1 MSEERRVTLREV
13 ARVAGVS
20 VSAVSYALRGAANI
34 PAETAARVRAVAD
47 KLGYR
52 PNARVGELMAHIRQ
66 ARPLAKAE
74 PLALVYLEG
83 DRATA
88 KKNGFAQIVEA
99 SARLHAAHRGYRLD
113 AFWLSEVEGNARRL
127 AGILTA
133 RGISGVLFAPTV
145 GEKRIEL
152 DWPWA
157 DFAVAVAGMSE
168 LSVALP
174 RAGHH
179 HYEAMRE
186 VLRRMSAKGARRP
199 AAMIEATTNERA
211 HRGWQ
216 AAWLAYGPAG
226 AARRLWLYRAGEK
239 NELAAWLQ
247 RLKPDA
253 LVTDNANLIHAAQA
267 AGWAEP
273 NERGAVLSWHARSAF
288 GGIDQGYDDIAAHAV
303 DLVVTQLQRNERGLP
318 DPPPML
324 LFPGRWRECSQT
336 SAGGHAPSLREAMRC
351 AL

>member
-1 MSEERRVTLREV
+1 MAAERTVTLKDV
-13 ARVAGVS
+13 ARVAGIS

-34 PAETAARVRAVAD
+34 PAETAARVQAVAARLD
-47 KLGYR
+47 YR

-83 DRATA
+83 DRAAA
-88 KKNGFAQIVEA
+88 KRSGFAQVVELA
-99 SARLHAAHRGYRLD
+99 ARQHAARRGYRLD

-127 AGILTA
+127 AGILNA

-145 GEKRIEL
+145 SRAHIEL
-152 DWPWA
+152 EWPWD
-157 DFAVAVAGMSE
+157 DFAVAVVGMSE

-186 VLRRMSAKGARRP
+186 VLRRLDKTGARRP
-199 AAMIEATTNERA
+199 VALVDAATNERA

-216 AAWLAYGPAG
+216 AAWLACGPAG
-226 AARRLWLYRAGEK
+226 SARRLWLHREENKAA
-239 NELAAWLQ
+239 LAQWL
-247 RLKPDA
+247 RRMKPDA
-253 LVTDNANLIHAAQA
+253 LVADHLGLLELAQA
-267 AGWAEP
+267 AGWEGAR
-273 NERGAVLSWHARSAF
+273 ERSVLLSWHPGAEF
-288 GGIDQGYDDIAAHAV
+288 GGIDQGYDAIAAHAV

-318 DPPPML
+318 NPPPML
-324 LFPGRWRECSQT
+324 LFPGRWREPHSKRPNLL
-336 SAGGHAPSLREAMRC
+336 G
-351 AL
+351 